1 MTFSKA
7 LLPYYHQLQEAR
19 LYHEQGIADG
29 AIAILEDILGTLE
42 QDGLD
47 APDKGDFVAFVLAEL
62 QKMRGG
68 NGKAEEIAPVAVE
81 MPADDGIS
89 PTESYDYG
97 LALMDGLFWD
107 EAIHQFQ
114 RSAAGGHRISESWEL
129 CGDCASL
136 LGRWDEAINYYNI
149 VHRDPATPEEQ
160 KHKILLKIT
169 RCSQTNRKTEARHPQ
184 PPKAQELKPAEGDDD
199 VSAATPQPSDFIA
212 TSISSFDQSSV
223 SELLGC
229 SVSSVPGP
237 DGEYLGFGQ
246 QTYRIS
252 NILQVGITTL
262 VVELEDES
270 TGQHYAGQ
278 SPAAP
283 FNSKLSREALVGWA
297 YAQAMLDS
305 EHVVKVLDVAANNDI
320 CFIVREY
327 FPISLGSLF
336 ATGEPFPVAS
346 AVFIAHRILQG
357 LGDLHLHKGQDEQ
370 VRNIFHLDL
379 RPSKVLMH
387 NTKPRIRIN
396 GAGLWAILAK
406 SNPYD
411 TSLKRLPLSMLS
423 YRSPEQFRTYLARRR
438 PPVFTDIYQFGMLF
452 YEMLTGV
459 PAFRASSY
467 EEYEIQH
474 CDQYPTPPKVWR
486 PEIPDQLNEII
497 MQCLHCDP
505 MKRWRSATQIALEL
519 EKPFYS
525 FVQTPKDGSYAQL
538 MLRAGASP
546 PPVTGR

>member
-1 MTFSKA
+1 MAFSKD

-29 AIAILEDILGTLE
+29 AMAILEDILGTLE
-42 QDGLD
+42 QSELD
-47 APDKGDFVAFVLAEL
+47 APDKDEFVSLVLGEL
-62 QKMRGG
+62 QKMKGG
-68 NGKAEEIAPVAVE
+68 NGKADEPAPVPVDIPQDE
-81 MPADDGIS
+81 GIS
-89 PTESYDYG
+89 PAESYDYG

-169 RCSQTNRKTEARHPQ
+169 RCSQTSRKSEARPPQ
-184 PPKAQELKPAEGDDD
+184 IPKTQET
-199 VSAATPQPSDFIA
+199 TPEKITEPIASGSSQPSDFVPA
-212 TSISSFDQSSV
+212 SISSFDQSSV

-229 SVSSVPGP
+229 TVTSVTGP
-237 DGEYLGFGQ
+237 DGDYLSAGQ
-246 QTYRIS
+246 RAYRIS

-262 VVELEDES
+262 IVELEDES
-270 TGQHYAGQ
+270 TGERYAGQ
-278 SPAAP
+278 TPAAP
-283 FNSKLSREALVGWA
+283 FSSKVPREALIIWA
-297 YAQAMLDS
+297 HAQAMLDS
-305 EHVVKVLDVAANNDI
+305 QHVVKVLDVAANNDI

-327 FPISLGSLF
+327 LPVSLGTLL
-336 ATGEPFPVAS
+336 ATGEPFPVGS

-387 NTKPRIRIN
+387 NTKPRIKISN
-396 GAGLWAILAK
+396 AGLWAILAK
-406 SNPYD
+406 NNPYD
-411 TSLKRLPLSMLS
+411 TNLKRLPLSMLA
-423 YRSPEQFRTYLARRR
+423 YKAPEQFRTYLARRR
-438 PPVFTDIYQFGMLF
+438 PPIFTDIYQFGMLF

-525 FVQTPKDGSYAQL
+525 YVQTPKDGSYTQL
-538 MLRAGASP
+538 MLRAGAA
-546 PPVTGR
+546 

>member
-1 MTFSKA
+1 MAFSKE

-19 LYHEQGIADG
+19 LYHEQGIAEG
-29 AIAILEDILGTLE
+29 AMAILEDLLGTLE
-42 QDGLD
+42 QSNLE
-47 APDKGDFVAFVLAEL
+47 APDKGDFVALVLAEL

-68 NGKAEEIAPVAVE
+68 NGKAEEAAPVAVE
-81 MPADDGIS
+81 MPPDDGIS
-89 PTESYDYG
+89 PAESYDYG

-149 VHRDPATPEEQ
+149 VHRDPATPEAQ

-169 RCSQTNRKTEARHPQ
+169 RCSQTSRKTEAKL
-184 PPKAQELKPAEGDDD
+184 PKPSKKQAASPEEAGEPLP
-199 VSAATPQPSDFIA
+199 SAPPQPSDFVA
-212 TSISSFDQSSV
+212 ASISSFDQSSV

-229 SVSSVPGP
+229 NVTSVAGP
-237 DGEYLGFGQ
+237 NSDYLGETQ
-246 QTYRIS
+246 RSYCIS

-262 VVELEDES
+262 TVELEDVS
-270 TGQHYAGQ
+270 TGKHYAGQ
-278 SPAAP
+278 TPAAP
-283 FNSKLSREALVGWA
+283 FNSKLPQQAMVSWA
-297 YAQAMLDS
+297 HAQAMLDS

-327 FPISLGSLF
+327 LPLSLGNLL
-336 ATGEPFPVAS
+336 AAGEPLPVAS
-346 AVFIAHRILQG
+346 AVFIAHRILEG

-387 NTKPRIRIN
+387 NTKPRIKIN
-396 GAGLWAILAK
+396 NAGLWAILAK
-406 SNPYD
+406 SNPHD
-411 TSLKRLPLSMLS
+411 TSLKRLPLSMLA
-423 YRSPEQFRTYLARRR
+423 YRAPEQFRTYLARRR

-519 EKPFYS
+519 EKPFHSY
-525 FVQTPKDGSYAQL
+525 VQTPRDGSYAQL
-538 MLRAGASP
+538 MLRAGAS
-546 PPVTGR
+546 